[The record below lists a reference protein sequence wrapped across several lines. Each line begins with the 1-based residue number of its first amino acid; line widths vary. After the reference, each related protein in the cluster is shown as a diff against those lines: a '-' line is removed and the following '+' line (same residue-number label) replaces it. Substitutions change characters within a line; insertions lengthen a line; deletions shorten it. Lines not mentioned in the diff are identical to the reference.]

1 MTIDEL
7 IAKLKGIREISGNL
21 EVQCNGEMCG
31 DGNYQIVFVEECD
44 ELDEHLDETGKTYCE
59 LWMEYL
65 PRDYRIPDNNVCNS
79 GAFVAD
85 DGDKE

>member
-7 IAKLKGIREISGNL
+7 IAKLKEIRETSGNL

-65 PRDYRIPDNNVCNS
+65 PRNYRIPDSDECLV
-79 GAFVAD
+79 VD
-85 DGDKE
+85 VE